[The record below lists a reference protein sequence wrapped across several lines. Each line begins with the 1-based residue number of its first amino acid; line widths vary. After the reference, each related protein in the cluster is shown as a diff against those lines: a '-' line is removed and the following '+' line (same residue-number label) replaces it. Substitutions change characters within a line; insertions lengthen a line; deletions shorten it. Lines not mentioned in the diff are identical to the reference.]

1 MLNTWLQGL
10 LFGVAYIAPIGLQ
23 NLYMINTALAQPRR
37 RALKV
42 ALIVTFFD
50 ISLAVSC
57 FYGIGKLL
65 ELYSWLELVVLA
77 IGSVIVMYIGITLL
91 LSHSQSASHHNHSGQ
106 FSYKSAVVS
115 AFSVAWLNP
124 QAILDGTMLLGAFRV
139 SLASNV
145 QNYFILGVAM
155 ASVIWF
161 LSLTTII
168 SALKD
173 RFQPRFLVLLN
184 RICGIIIIVYGIK
197 LLVTF
202 FQKL

>member
-37 RALKV
+37 RALRV

-91 LSHSQSASHHNHSGQ
+91 LSHSQSASHNNHSGQ
-106 FSYKSAVVS
+106 FSYKSVVVS

-161 LSLTTII
+161 LSLTTIT

-197 LLVTF
+197 LLVIF

>member
-91 LSHSQSASHHNHSGQ
+91 LSHSQSASHNNHSGH
-106 FSYKSAVVS
+106 FSYKSVVVS

-161 LSLTTII
+161 LSLTTIT

-197 LLVTF
+197 LMVTF